1 MTALQPRTR
10 EAVLKIAAWQLG
22 VLESPA
28 GSNAVKYNE
37 AFYGRRV
44 AGSAYPWCLAFVW
57 WVFREAGFSLAKTAS
72 CSELRR
78 RYQAAGQW
86 VTEGYRPGDILLFDF
101 SGRRAK
107 TEHAGIL
114 ERVEPDGTLVT
125 LEGNTGAGSDANGG
139 AVPDSLVQ
147 CTLGAG
153 GVEALLLAAIK
164 VSKVLSGQ
172 ESGREETE

>member
-1 MTALQPRTR
+1 MTALQARTR
-10 EAVLKIAAWQLG
+10 EAVLQIAAWQLG

-28 GSNAVKYNE
+28 GSNTVKYNE

-44 AGSAYPWCLAFVW
+44 AGSAYPWCLTFVW
-57 WVFREAGFSLAKTAS
+57 WVFREAGFSLARTAS

-114 ERVEPDGTLVT
+114 ERLEPDGTLVT
-125 LEGNTGAGSDANGG
+125 LEGNTGAGSDLPRYDFRREREHRGWEDPFA
-139 AVPDSLVQ
+139 DS
-147 CTLGAG
+147 
-153 GVEALLLAAIK
+153 
-164 VSKVLSGQ
+164 
-172 ESGREETE
+172 